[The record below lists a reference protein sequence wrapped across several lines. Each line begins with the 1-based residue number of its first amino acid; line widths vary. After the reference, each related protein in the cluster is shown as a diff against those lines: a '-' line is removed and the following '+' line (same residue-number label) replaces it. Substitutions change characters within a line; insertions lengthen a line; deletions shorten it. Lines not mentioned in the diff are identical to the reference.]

1 MTNENKEKILDYL
14 VGDYQTTSPSN
25 EEIFLEQE
33 AIDKEEWLPYLP
45 THWNNFRF
53 QGMIAP
59 NEQTTSLGVMYG
71 GYIDNNNAYGIIV
84 LVDQNFKPVKTIYEY
99 DSGTKLRFIQYMKQ
113 AEDGTFY
120 FIDDTVFS
128 PSQRQQ
134 VVTSQKRFVMVN
146 NFTLESN
153 GDFSLRLRTS
163 YILSGNYV
171 NFYCKNMYKDP
182 NSSHYIFFG
191 AGADTSSP
199 NYPYRQLKI
208 WSLKINV
215 GSSNEWTMYANDNDK
230 IFGSAIATFEEEN
243 VRYRCLATNNLI
255 NRNEIMLYSKTYTG
269 SATSSAIIT
278 FDDYKPYID
287 DENYKKQSVFLDYDN
302 VYFVQNNQN
311 WGNTGVIRPKY
322 IGLYRYNI
330 ATSNLK
336 TIYNKYLGDYDYCN
350 IEAIYIDR
358 CNTDIY
364 VQYNTNVNRND
375 PVETRADYYF
385 QRLVNDLWNPIKI
398 AEQEYYR
405 YNYRT
410 LYIKANY
417 NLLQVYLYATNP
429 RIATAFYYYR
439 ILEDYNVLN
448 YNSNEYNDYNS
459 MIGTKGEIY
468 SNGNL
473 VFARNLYNRTQWNN
487 TTTSTIQIPNSYLN
501 GITLQPKN
509 LLSYS
514 NNTIN
519 SDTTEL
525 TKNVYESV
533 LLNFINTIDVV
544 DEETQTNYPNDA
556 SYINTNINVGNE
568 TNYNNTKITK
578 ARINYESGSKIIPI
592 TWNDIST
599 DTTIA
604 KQTTFSIY
612 VSSALTSIDF
622 ISEDET
628 FIYITKEYEG
638 LQVGNYY
645 TITQK
650 IRIE

>member
-146 NFTLESN
+146 NFTLEIN

>member
-146 NFTLESN
+146 NFTLEIN

-592 TWNDIST
+592 KWNDIST